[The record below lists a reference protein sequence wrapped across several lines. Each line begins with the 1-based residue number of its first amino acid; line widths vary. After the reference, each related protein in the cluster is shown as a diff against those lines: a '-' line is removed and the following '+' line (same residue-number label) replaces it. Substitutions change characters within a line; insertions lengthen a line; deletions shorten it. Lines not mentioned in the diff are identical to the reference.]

1 MRISSRCEYGLR
13 AMVYLAGHD
22 DGRPVPL
29 PEIAAGENIPAPFLE
44 RILARLRESGLVKAT
59 RGVSGGYQLARPAGD
74 VAVGEVVTALEGPLS
89 LVGCVPDDGAC
100 ERAESC
106 ASRVVWRRLDSAIS
120 GALNSITLDDLTRDG
135 KRAGRVCAEDPSP
148 KREAVSP

>member
-1 MRISSRCEYGLR
+1 
-13 AMVYLAGHD
+13 MVYLAGRD
-22 DGRPVPL
+22 DERPVPL
-29 PEIAAGENIPAPFLE
+29 PEIAAGEGIPAPFLE

-59 RGVSGGYQLARPAGD
+59 RGVSGGYQLARDPGAI
-74 VAVGEVVTALEGPLS
+74 AVGDVVTALEGPLS

-120 GALNSITLDDLTRDG
+120 GALNSITLEDLTR
-135 KRAGRVCAEDPSP
+135 
-148 KREAVSP
+148 EAVPR

>member
-13 AMVYLAGHD
+13 AMVYLAGRD
-22 DGRPVPL
+22 DERPVPL
-29 PEIAAGENIPAPFLE
+29 PEIAAGEGIPAPFLE

-59 RGVSGGYQLARPAGD
+59 RGVSGGYQLARDSGAI
-74 VAVGEVVTALEGPLS
+74 AVGDVVTALEGPLS

-120 GALNSITLDDLTRDG
+120 GALNSITLEDLTR
-135 KRAGRVCAEDPSP
+135 
-148 KREAVSP
+148 EAVPR